1 MRSKKYKGKKNISG
15 AFIKKTREEKGL
27 TKTEFCKKLELEGV
41 NINRDE
47 LLLMEKNQMLVKDF
61 EIVAISKI
69 LDIDLNNLKDYL
81 ED

>member
-1 MRSKKYKGKKNISG
+1 MRVKKYKGKKNISG
-15 AFIKKTREEKGL
+15 NFIKKVMEEKGL
-27 TKTEFCKKLELEGV
+27 TKTDFCKKLELEGV

-47 LLLMEKNQMLVKDF
+47 LLLIEKNQLLVKDF
-61 EIVAISKI
+61 ELIAISKV